1 MCTITI
7 YGTSLCVCGFG
18 FKTSAWSHEDCR
30 SPKCATSETHPRT
43 CRDHR
48 RCIRPGEKWVM
59 DVRRAVPCLE
69 CEQGLRAAGDLRL
82 PVEVIEPLD
91 KGAAQPQG
99 GAGGQSGS
107 GGES

>member
-1 MCTITI
+1 
-7 YGTSLCVCGFG
+7 
-18 FKTSAWSHEDCR
+18 
-30 SPKCATSETHPRT
+30 
-43 CRDHR
+43 
-48 RCIRPGEKWVM
+48 M